1 MNYYPRLDEQVYR
14 RVLPNGLALEVV
26 KKPGFS
32 KKQAYFVTDFGSI
45 HTHFRFEGKE
55 HRVPA
60 GIAHYLEHKMFDL
73 PDGRDVS
80 AEFAALGASS
90 NAFTSYD
97 MTAYYFSCRTILS
110 NACAFCWNLS
120 ALPISQRKA

>member
-26 KKPGFS
+26 KKPGFA

-97 MTAYYFSCRTILS
+97 MTA
-110 NACAFCWNLS
+110 
-120 ALPISQRKA
+120 

>member
-14 RVLPNGLALEVV
+14 RVLPNGQALEVV
-26 KKPGFS
+26 KKPGFA

-73 PDGRDVS
+73 PDGRDVAQS
-80 AEFAALGASS
+80 LRPWGQAA
-90 NAFTSYD
+90 
-97 MTAYYFSCRTILS
+97 MP
-110 NACAFCWNLS
+110 
-120 ALPISQRKA
+120 LPATT